1 MAKAKRWYAQSGCSM
16 FGGCVTRKK
25 RTRNC
30 AEPDWICFVQNQSE
44 QPGLHL
50 SRTELIALLPELVWA
65 AELLNAVAIPNEHTV
80 PMVKRQL
87 WQADKIVR
95 RATDLL
101 ANEPE
106 LPVKGQK

>member
-1 MAKAKRWYAQSGCSM
+1 MAKAKRWYAQPACSM
-16 FGGCVTRKK
+16 TGGAVTVRKRLQNCLESDWVCFTQK
-25 RTRNC
+25 QERGLLDETRTK
-30 AEPDWICFVQNQSE
+30 
-44 QPGLHL
+44 
-50 SRTELIALLPELVWA
+50 LIALLPELVWA
-65 AELLNAVAIPNEHTV
+65 AELLNAVAIPNENTV

-106 LPVKGQK
+106 FPVKGRK